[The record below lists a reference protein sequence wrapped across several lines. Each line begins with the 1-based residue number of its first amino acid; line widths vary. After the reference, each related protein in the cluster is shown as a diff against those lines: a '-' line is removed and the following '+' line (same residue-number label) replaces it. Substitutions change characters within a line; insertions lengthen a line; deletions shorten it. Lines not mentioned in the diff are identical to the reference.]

1 MTWSKWFVEPA
12 FTSIFFLL
20 GVLTLYWFLTSK
32 LIKYM
37 ENRGQHPNAN
47 HVRTIVGLIYMV
59 ILLITTQASVS
70 GTDHS
75 WVFTNFQI
83 FAVVFVSYF
92 LMLEI
97 RVWQFTLATLLFM
110 LIDGTLTVGLSWAYA
125 VVYIGFYLAMKNIK
139 HHLHSPW
146 RNYIDFASTSLLFS
160 AILWWLMRLRFQ
172 LSWSVIGWE
181 ILFSFVLLTIMY
193 IYVDSLLAGADTLA
207 QLTYTTNYDELT
219 RVHNFY
225 SFKKAFGHQFKD
237 AQTEKH
243 PLTLMLFDID
253 HFKHVNDTY
262 GHLTGDYVLT
272 HVAEL
277 ITQQL
282 KAIDPSLTLYRTGG
296 EEFTIIFD
304 NYAVSQA
311 REHVDAIAQEV
322 REAEFQH
329 AGKTIDISISVG
341 VTQLKI
347 DDGSQ
352 VDLYRRADES
362 LYYSKRHGRDQVTIG

>member
-97 RVWQFTLATLLFM
+97 RVWQFALATLLFM
-110 LIDGTLTVGLSWAYA
+110 LIDGTLTIGLSWAYA
-125 VVYIGFYLAMKNIK
+125 VVYIGFYLTMKNIK

-146 RNYIDFASTSLLFS
+146 RNYMDFASTALLFS
-160 AILWWLMRLRFQ
+160 AILWWLMRLRFH
-172 LSWSVIGWE
+172 LSWSVISWE

-225 SFKKAFGHQFKD
+225 SFKRAFGHQFKD

-272 HVAEL
+272 HVAGL

-282 KAIDPSLTLYRTGG
+282 KAIDPSLILYRTGG

-304 NYAVSQA
+304 NYTVSQA
-311 REHVDAIAQEV
+311 REHVDAIAQSV

-341 VTQLKI
+341 ITQLKI

>member
-20 GVLTLYWFLTSK
+20 GVLTLYWFSTSK

-37 ENRGQHPNAN
+37 ENRGQHPDPNQ
-47 HVRTIVGLIYMV
+47 VRTIFGLIYMV
-59 ILLITTQASVS
+59 ILLIVTQVSVM

-97 RVWQFTLATLLFM
+97 RIWQLALATLIFM
-110 LIDGTLTVGLSWAYA
+110 AIDGTLMIGLTWAYA
-125 VVYIGFYLAMKNIK
+125 VIYIGFYLTMKLIK
-139 HHLHSPW
+139 SHRHSPW
-146 RNYIDFASTSLLFS
+146 RDYFDFASTALFFS
-160 AILWWLMRLRFQ
+160 TILWWLILLRFN
-172 LSWSVIGWE
+172 LDWTIAAWE
-181 ILFSFVLLTIMY
+181 ILFSFLLLSIMY
-193 IYVDSLLAGADTLA
+193 VYVDSPLAGADTLA

-225 SFKKAFGHQFKD
+225 SFKKAFGHQFTA
-237 AQTEKH
+237 AQTEHH

-262 GHLTGDYVLT
+262 GHLTGDYVLS

-282 KAIDPSLTLYRTGG
+282 QTIDPTLVLYRTGG

-304 NYAVSQA
+304 NYTIGQA
-311 REHVDAIAQEV
+311 REHVDAVAQGV
-322 REAEFQH
+322 RSAEFRH

-341 VTQLKI
+341 ATQLKTE
-347 DDGSQ
+347 DDSQ